1 MLARGITMITAEVIN
16 NLNSQNLSF
25 ISGSLQAVASKVL
38 PPEISTSDA
47 LVFVSKPEQL
57 DRAIKSNAPII
68 VTHKSLNLPTDKP
81 TAFFIT
87 DNIKLAMATI
97 LPLFDGKMNRFNQA
111 EKIHPTASIHP
122 SANLGENVYV
132 GAFAVIGEGTRIG
145 SYSTIGSQST
155 IEPFAIIGDH
165 CIIHPQVF
173 VGANCEIGSNCEF
186 HPHTTI
192 GADGFAFVTEKN
204 GTQKKIPQIGKVII
218 GNNVEMG
225 GNCVV
230 DRAALT
236 ETRIGN
242 GTKFDNICHVAH
254 NVVIGENCLIAAGFL
269 IAGSSKIG
277 NNCMF
282 GGRVSITDHVELC
295 NNVILGGGSIVTNDI
310 KTPGAYSG
318 YPIEPLRENM
328 KTLASFGNGNL
339 LKMRKQ
345 LSKIIRH
352 LGLNEE

>member
-1 MLARGITMITAEVIN
+1 MAPRRK
-16 NLNSQNLSF
+16 SQ
-25 ISGSLQAVASKVL
+25 
-38 PPEISTSDA
+38 
-47 LVFVSKPEQL
+47 
-57 DRAIKSNAPII
+57 
-68 VTHKSLNLPTDKP
+68 
-81 TAFFIT
+81 
-87 DNIKLAMATI
+87 
-97 LPLFDGKMNRFNQA
+97 
-111 EKIHPTASIHP
+111 
-122 SANLGENVYV
+122 
-132 GAFAVIGEGTRIG
+132 
-145 SYSTIGSQST
+145 
-155 IEPFAIIGDH
+155 
-165 CIIHPQVF
+165 
-173 VGANCEIGSNCEF
+173 
-186 HPHTTI
+186 
-192 GADGFAFVTEKN
+192 
-204 GTQKKIPQIGKVII
+204 QIGKVVI
-218 GNNVEMG
+218 GNHVEMG

-295 NNVILGGGSIVTNDI
+295 NNVVLGGGSIVTNDI
-310 KTPGAYSG
+310 KTPGIYAG

-328 KTLASFGNGNL
+328 KTLASLGNGNL

-345 LSKIIRH
+345 LSKIIKH